1 VIATEQDAKD
11 LVRHFN
17 RLGLAAVDLGQ
28 ALAEARARADA
39 QPTYPP
45 LKAALQSFLDE
56 QVEFGN
62 LRASTAAAY
71 RNRLATWAFP
81 RIGATLWNL
90 LTREDIGAVLLA
102 IRKAGRS
109 AVSVE
114 QVRSPLARFYAW
126 QINVRGLCRDEFGV
140 GPPLLRGQAAV
151 EEGPQARRPVVPAS

>member
-17 RLGLAAVDLGQ
+17 RLGLAGVDLGQ

-109 AVSVE
+109 AASVE
-114 QVRSPLARFYAW
+114 QVRSAPHPLLRMADQRP
-126 QINVRGLCRDEFGV
+126 GLCRDEFGG